1 MKKGKNR
8 MGSLQSFFESRTGQV
23 VVVAIIVVFFLLALI
38 PSKEQKKAHPRGA
51 DVKALTISALM
62 VGAAIVLGQFKLFEM
77 PQGGAVTPLS
87 NLPIVLCAY
96 YLGTR
101 RGVTAGMCVGLLN
114 LIFGP
119 YVIHPLQML
128 LDYPLAFGALGLGGV
143 MRNKKNGIVKG
154 YILGL
159 AGRYAVAVV
168 SGIVFFGAYAP
179 AGFNAFTW
187 SVWYNFTY
195 LAAEGVITVI
205 IISIPTVK
213 KTMEKLRF
221 QIDPGFIPIHRG

>member
-1 MKKGKNR
+1 
-8 MGSLQSFFESRTGQV
+8 MGNLQSFFESGKGQISV
-23 VVVAIIVVFFLLALI
+23 IAVIVVFFLLALI
-38 PSKEQKKAHPRGA
+38 PPKNQNTPGRGA

-62 VGAAIVLGQFKLFEM
+62 VAAAIVLGQFKLFSM
-77 PQGGAVTPLS
+77 PQGGSVTPLS

-128 LDYPLAFGALGLGGV
+128 VDYPLAFGALGLGGL

-154 YILGL
+154 YIVGL
-159 AGRYAVAVV
+159 IGRYAMAVL
-168 SGIVFFGAYAP
+168 SGIVFFGSYAP
-179 AGFNAFTW
+179 KGFNAVTW

-205 IISIPTVK
+205 IVSIPTVK
-213 KTMEKLRF
+213 KTLEKLRY
-221 QIDPGFIPIHRG
+221 QIDPEFASLTF

>member
-1 MKKGKNR
+1 
-8 MGSLQSFFESRTGQV
+8 MGNLQSFFESGKGQISV
-23 VVVAIIVVFFLLALI
+23 IAVIVVFFLLALI
-38 PSKEQKKAHPRGA
+38 PPKNQKTPGRVA

-62 VGAAIVLGQFKLFEM
+62 VAAAIVLGQFKLFSM
-77 PQGGAVTPLS
+77 PQGGSVTPLS

-128 LDYPLAFGALGLGGV
+128 VDYPLAFGALGLGGL

-154 YILGL
+154 YIVGL
-159 AGRYAVAVV
+159 IGRYAMAVL
-168 SGIVFFGAYAP
+168 SGIVFFGSYAP
-179 AGFNAFTW
+179 KGFNAVTW

-205 IISIPTVK
+205 IVSIPTVK
-213 KTMEKLRF
+213 KTLEKLRY
-221 QIDPGFIPIHRG
+221 QIDPEFASLTF

>member
-1 MKKGKNR
+1 
-8 MGSLQSFFESRTGQV
+8 MGNLQSFFESGKGQISV
-23 VVVAIIVVFFLLALI
+23 IAVIVVFFLLALI
-38 PSKEQKKAHPRGA
+38 PPKNQKTTGRGA

-62 VGAAIVLGQFKLFEM
+62 VAAAIVLGQFKLFSM
-77 PQGGAVTPLS
+77 PQGGSVTPLS

-128 LDYPLAFGALGLGGV
+128 VDYPLAFGALGLGGL

-154 YILGL
+154 YIVGL
-159 AGRYAVAVV
+159 IGRYAMAVL
-168 SGIVFFGAYAP
+168 SGIVFFGSYAP
-179 AGFNAFTW
+179 KGFNAVTW

-205 IISIPTVK
+205 IVSIPTVK
-213 KTMEKLRF
+213 KTLEKLRY
-221 QIDPGFIPIHRG
+221 QIDPEFASLTF